1 LSKKTTKE
9 TKTFQRRTIEEV
21 IAQLADFL
29 GSTKEETMKLFSQ
42 LTEFDIEEILF
53 AMDIYNTYKYKFLK
67 TYIYDKLRL
76 NVSLE
81 RAGRTEIKE
90 IAKTPFTEYGS
101 ESEKSRLQKLRD
113 LFR

>member
-1 LSKKTTKE
+1 LSQK
-9 TKTFQRRTIEEV
+9 TKTFQRKTIEEV
-21 IAQLADFL
+21 IAKLADFL
-29 GSTKEETMKLFSQ
+29 GTTKKEAIKLFSQ
-42 LTEFDIEEILF
+42 LTEYDIEELIF
-53 AMDIYNTYKYKFLK
+53 ALDVSNTYKYDFLD

-90 IAKTPFTEYGS
+90 IAKTPFQEYGS
-101 ESEKSRLQKLRD
+101 ESEKSRIQKLRD